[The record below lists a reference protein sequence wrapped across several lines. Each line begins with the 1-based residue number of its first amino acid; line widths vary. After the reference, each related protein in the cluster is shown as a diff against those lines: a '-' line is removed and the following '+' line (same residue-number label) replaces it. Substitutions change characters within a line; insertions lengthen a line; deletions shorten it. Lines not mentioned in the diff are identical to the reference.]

1 MTYIISILRLP
12 EQPNP
17 FSPWFYHS
25 APLAPVLAYNHP
37 MAISLET
44 QEIIFAFEAGNK
56 DNYESWGKYELDELQ
71 DAYAEMPGEDRDSS
85 TGQRIKDRIKEL
97 ESGEDQVQEL
107 RHEEEEK
114 EKIAEQQSEA
124 TTQEQISESRPE
136 AQPVTQSEETE
147 APDQKTP
154 IIIGGI
160 IIGVVI
166 LMLVVYFLK

>member
-1 MTYIISILRLP
+1 
-12 EQPNP
+12 
-17 FSPWFYHS
+17 
-25 APLAPVLAYNHP
+25 

-114 EKIAEQQSEA
+114 QKIAQQQSEA
-124 TTQEQISESRPE
+124 TTQNVISEPRPE
-136 AQPVTQSEETE
+136 PQREESE
-147 APDQKTP
+147 APKQKTP
-154 IIIGGI
+154 IITGGI